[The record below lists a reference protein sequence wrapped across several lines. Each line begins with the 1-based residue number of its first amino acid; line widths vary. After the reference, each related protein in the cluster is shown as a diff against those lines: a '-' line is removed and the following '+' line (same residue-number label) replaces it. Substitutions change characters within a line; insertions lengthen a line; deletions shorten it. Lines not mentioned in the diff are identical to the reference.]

1 MSRTSAHTCAIQCG
15 RTRVYRPCQHLR
27 QRVRGACRPDVLL
40 QMLRTQKVL
49 RHERL
54 AWVEDATLTAQK
66 SATSHLRTTPAHGT
80 EGQRLTHV
88 DMDDVHCRQGTF
100 RRRRTRNMR
109 ASRSSIPIKNDRTSY
124 QPHIL
129 HHTSLT
135 FMQSTY
141 YPCRH
146 REMHSIGYG

>member
-1 MSRTSAHTCAIQCG
+1 MMSRTSAHNCAIQCG

-27 QRVRGACRPDVLL
+27 QRVRGACRPDALS
-40 QMLRTQKVL
+40 QMLRTQEVL

-54 AWVEDATLTAQK
+54 AWVEDATLTTQK

-100 RRRRTRNMR
+100 RRCHSRNMR
-109 ASRSSIPIKNDRTSY
+109 ASRSSIPIKRPNLLSATHPSSHVSNIYATD
-124 QPHIL
+124 IL
-129 HHTSLT
+129 PLPT
-135 FMQSTY
+135 
-141 YPCRH
+141 P
-146 REMHSIGYG
+146 